1 MKTNIFSSILL
12 LPSSVLVL
20 ATPMKD
26 HMHAIRAPSM
36 SSSSSSSATPS
47 GTKTSCA
54 PGGYMSALG
63 DFDLQLPIA
72 ASSGGSAEQIS
83 ATAVAGCSGY
93 QNPDWFYWNTASS
106 YLVMKAPPTSTPCAK
121 TSGSKHCRTELRE
134 ADPSSWSPSGTNTM
148 TVKLKVAQAD
158 DGDYGTVIGQ
168 VFSASFSKPIIEL
181 YYNPQGVVTVG
192 LETTTAGGDE
202 NFTKIGTIPENTV
215 FTYELNYSNDELTV
229 SLNGGTANHFSVTP
243 LGTPDAY
250 FKAGDYN
257 QGDNVASEV
266 DIYSIDVVHS

>member
-1 MKTNIFSSILL
+1 MTMKTFSCLALL
-12 LPSSVLVL
+12 SPALVL
-20 ATPMKD
+20 ATP
-26 HMHAIRAPSM
+26 
-36 SSSSSSSATPS
+36 SAAA
-47 GTKTSCA
+47 TSCA
-54 PGGYMSALG
+54 PGGYLSVLS

-72 ASSGGSAEQIS
+72 TSSGGTAEQIP
-83 ATAVAGCSGY
+83 ATKVAGCDGY
-93 QNPDWFYWNTASS
+93 QNADWFYWNTASS

-121 TSGSKHCRTELRE
+121 TSGSEHCRTELRE

-181 YYNPQGVVTVG
+181 YYSEEGVVTVG
-192 LETTTAGGDE
+192 LETTTSGGHE

-229 SLNGGTANHFSVTP
+229 SLNGGEANHFSVTQ

-250 FKAGDYN
+250 FKVGDYN
-257 QGDNVASEV
+257 QGKNVASEV
-266 DIYSIDVVHS
+266 DIISIDVVHS

>member
-1 MKTNIFSSILL
+1 
-12 LPSSVLVL
+12 
-20 ATPMKD
+20 
-26 HMHAIRAPSM
+26 
-36 SSSSSSSATPS
+36 
-47 GTKTSCA
+47 
-54 PGGYMSALG
+54 MSALG

-72 ASSGGSAEQIS
+72 ASSSGSAKQVS
-83 ATAVAGCSGY
+83 ATAVAGCRGY

-121 TSGSKHCRTELRE
+121 TSGSEHCRTELRE

-168 VFSASFSKPIIEL
+168 VFSASFSKPLIEL
-181 YYNPQGVVTVG
+181 YYDPQGVVTVG
-192 LETTTAGGDE
+192 LETTTSGGHE
-202 NFTKIGTIPENTV
+202 KFKQIGTIPQNTV

-229 SLNGGTANHFSVTP
+229 SLNGGTAHQFSVKA

-250 FKAGDYN
+250 FKVGDYN
-257 QGDNVASEV
+257 QGKNVASEV
-266 DIYSIDVVHS
+266 DIYSINVVHS